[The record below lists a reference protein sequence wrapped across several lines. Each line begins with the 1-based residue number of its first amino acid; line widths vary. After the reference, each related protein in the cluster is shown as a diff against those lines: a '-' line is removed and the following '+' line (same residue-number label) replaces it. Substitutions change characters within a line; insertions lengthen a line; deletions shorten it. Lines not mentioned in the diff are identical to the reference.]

1 MAPGPT
7 PLPPEVI
14 AAAAQQ
20 MQFARTPAFVAAQ
33 EEAIAA
39 LRRVAQTA
47 EGEPLLFAATGSGAM
62 ASAVTNL
69 VAPGQKAIMAS
80 CGNFGE
86 RWVKIAADHGV
97 EVVHLAFEWGEQ
109 VDPEAVARAV
119 ADHPDAEVV
128 FSTQSETS
136 TGVVN
141 DVEALRAAAGDR
153 MLVIDAVSGFGV
165 VDLPMD
171 AWDVDVVVTGSQKG
185 LMTPPGLGIAIV
197 NQRAL
202 ERAEQLGSGGYY
214 FGWKRTLDGQNT
226 GRTPFTPAVSLV
238 FQLRAALDRIE
249 AEGLDAVFQR
259 HRILGRACREGVRAL
274 GLEVLAAENPEAGVV
289 TAVLAPPEADGKA
302 IMGRLKS
309 QSQIQVAGGQGDLSG
324 RIFRIGHCG
333 WFSYYDI
340 LTTVSALELALADLG
355 REVDAGAGVA
365 AAQRVMASAAA
376 G

>member
-33 EEAIAA
+33 EEAIAS
-39 LRRVAQTA
+39 LRRVAQT
-47 EGEPLLFAATGSGAM
+47 EHGEPLIFAATGSGAM

-69 VAPGQKAIMAS
+69 VAPGQKAIMTS

-97 EVVHLAFEWGEQ
+97 EVVHLAFAWGSQ
-109 VDPEAVARAV
+109 VDPAAVATAV

-128 FSTQSETS
+128 FTTQSETS

-141 DVEALRAAAGDR
+141 DIEAIREAAGNR
-153 MLVIDAVSGFGV
+153 ILVVDAVSGFGV

-171 AWDVDVVVTGSQKG
+171 AWGIDVVVTGSQKG
-185 LMTPPGLGIAIV
+185 LMTPPGLGVAIAGP
-197 NQRAL
+197 RAL
-202 ERAEQLGSGGYY
+202 ERAEELGSGGYY

-238 FQLRAALDRIE
+238 FQLNAALSRIE
-249 AEGLDAVFQR
+249 AEGLDAVFER

-274 GLEVLAAENPEAGVV
+274 GLEVLADENPEAGVV
-289 TAVLAPPEADGKA
+289 TAVLAPSETDGKA
-302 IMGRLKS
+302 IMSQLKA

-324 RIFRIGHCG
+324 KIFRIGHCG
-333 WFSYYDI
+333 WFSFYDI
-340 LTTVSALELALADLG
+340 LTTLSALELALAALG
-355 REVDAGAGVA
+355 REVEAGAGVS
-365 AAQRVMASAAA
+365 AAQQVMAAAA